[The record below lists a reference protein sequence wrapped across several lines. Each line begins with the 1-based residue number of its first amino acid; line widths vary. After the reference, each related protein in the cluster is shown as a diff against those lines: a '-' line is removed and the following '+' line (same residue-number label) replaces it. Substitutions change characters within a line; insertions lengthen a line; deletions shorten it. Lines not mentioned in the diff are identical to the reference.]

1 MKKIKKDQFVHH
13 FQNKM
18 IGLFLGDTD
27 FPEAVLQKIK
37 KLKKRYFIID
47 FSKNNKFK
55 KDKNTHKIS
64 IGKFGEII
72 KLIKKKQSKKVLFAG
87 KIAKPNLSSLKLDLK
102 GIYYMP
108 RVIRASKLGDAAI
121 IKSIIKIL
129 AHEGIKVISSIYFN
143 PELSLKKGNYS
154 KIKPTS
160 HDIRSI
166 KKGKSYLEKLNNLDH
181 IQALVVKD
189 GKIIAREGREGTKK
203 MLSKLKKNSNGILI
217 KLPKIKQDLRMD
229 LPTIG
234 LQTLK
239 DIKKYGLKGV
249 VLKSKRNIFLNKKEV
264 ITFANINKIF
274 INIIWKKSLC

>member
-1 MKKIKKDQFVHH
+1 
-13 FQNKM
+13 M

-27 FPEAVLQKIK
+27 FSELVLKKVK
-37 KLKKRYFIID
+37 KLKKKYFIID

-55 KDKNTHKIS
+55 TDKNTHKIS

-72 KLIKKKQSKKVLFAG
+72 KLIKEKKSKKVLFAG
-87 KIAKPNLSSLKLDLK
+87 KIAKPNFSSLKLDLK

-108 RVIRASKLGDAAI
+108 SVIRASKIGDAAI

-129 AHEGIKVISSIYFN
+129 SNEGIKVISSIFFN

-154 KIKPTS
+154 KAKPS
-160 HDIRSI
+160 KQDIISI
-166 KKGKSYLEKLNNLDH
+166 KKGKAYFNKLNNLDH
-181 IQALVVKD
+181 IQALVVAD
-189 GKIIAREGREGTKK
+189 GKIIAKEVREGTKK

-239 DIKKYGLKGV
+239 DIKKYGLRGI
-249 VLKSKRNIFLNKKEV
+249 VLKAKKNIFLDKKEV
-264 ITFANINKIF
+264 INFANKNKIF
-274 INIIWKKSLC
+274 INII